1 MIHLFYV
8 GALLND
14 SSCDPHLWIYG
25 VWIDNGYCFICFG
38 PTPWSRSNSDLC
50 CGMQW
55 KIIKNMCSQW
65 EKLKCN
71 WKPKCY
77 ALMFVLMEE
86 CTTITNYGLKW
97 YFVSSSLCH
106 CWRFLKWRH
115 RPQPFLFICR
125 CTANIYSL
133 VTCCLFIHLLFF
145 WMTVSPLISFIC
157 IRSPFSREF
166 RIRHQWVRSSC

>member
-1 MIHLFYV
+1 MQIGSKQTLLTLTMSCQELKWWSICSFWDKISYFLYWYLLRNFPFTVIRLFYV

-55 KIIKNMCSQW
+55 KIIKTMCSQW
-65 EKLKCN
+65 ERLKYN
-71 WKPKCY
+71 WKSKCY

-86 CTTITNYGLKW
+86 CTTITNYGLRW

-106 CWRFLKWRH
+106 CWRFLK
-115 RPQPFLFICR
+115 
-125 CTANIYSL
+125 
-133 VTCCLFIHLLFF
+133 
-145 WMTVSPLISFIC
+145 
-157 IRSPFSREF
+157 
-166 RIRHQWVRSSC
+166 